1 MGKLVLLKTEQD
13 FQAFRKSKPFQT
25 KLLKIR
31 VHYSQSQNIPRFGFI
46 VPKKLV
52 AKVVDRNLLKRRIK
66 SVLSRQVLRVKPADV
81 VFYPQKALVKISFE
95 KLSEEVNQL
104 FTQARLWKS

>member
-13 FQAFRKSKPFQT
+13 FQAFRKSQSFQT

-31 VHYSQSQNIPRFGFI
+31 VHFSQSQNIPRFGFI
-46 VPKKLV
+46 IPKKLV

-66 SVLSRQVLRVKPADV
+66 SALGKSVAKLKPADV
-81 VFYPQKALVKISFE
+81 VFYPQKALVKVTFA
-95 KLSEEVNQL
+95 KLSEEVAQL
-104 FTQARLWKS
+104 FSQAKLWK